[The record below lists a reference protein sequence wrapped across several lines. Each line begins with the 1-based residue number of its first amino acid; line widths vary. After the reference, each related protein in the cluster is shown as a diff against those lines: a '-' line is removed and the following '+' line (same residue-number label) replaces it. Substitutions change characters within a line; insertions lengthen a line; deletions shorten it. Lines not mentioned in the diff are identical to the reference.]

1 MTVGT
6 IFAGVCAFFS
16 AAFVGLWIKKKM
28 IRKANF
34 YEEYYDYLLFVSE
47 KIAYERMPI
56 GELNGNYFKRKK
68 GEFAAFL
75 KGELLASPLKDGEI
89 AEVRAYLD
97 SIGTTDADTQI
108 GSLQAKCAEMKR
120 FTETECV
127 KYKKDAA
134 LYFKLCALIG
144 LAALIL
150 LA

>member
-1 MTVGT
+1 MNVGT

-16 AAFVGLWIKKKM
+16 AAFVGLWIKKKL
-28 IRKANF
+28 IRKADF
-34 YEEYYDYLLFVSE
+34 YLGYYDYLLFVSE

-56 GELNGNYFKRKK
+56 GELNANFFKRKH
-68 GEFAAFL
+68 GEFVDYL
-75 KGELLASPLKDGEI
+75 KGGSANAPLNDAEI

-97 SIGTTDADTQI
+97 SIGTTDADTQV
-108 GSLQAKCAEMKR
+108 GSLVAKCAEMKR

-127 KYKKDAA
+127 KLKKDGA